1 MVQYIL
7 TPWRDRAE
15 LLAVR
20 RQFYPDAAPQAQ
32 LRPGHAGQHDAV
44 ARVSL
49 WMQRG
54 GCPHLV
60 EVAPVL
66 KKAIESKDI
75 DLTAI
80 VNTHHHWDHAGGNKK
95 LLQDLNLA
103 KLPIIGG
110 VQCEGVTRTP
120 AHGTSFQLGSIAVKA
135 LHTPCHTQDSICW
148 FLQDGD
154 DKAVFTGDTLFHGGC
169 GRFFEG
175 NATEMHKALNETLA
189 SLPDD
194 TVVYPGHEY
203 TKANVKFCISV
214 LPSEAVRK
222 LEAFAEANKETQG
235 KFTIGDEKQHNV
247 FMRVEDPEIH
257 KATGESEP
265 VAVMA
270 KLREMKNNFKEPAS
284 KI

>member
-1 MVQYIL
+1 MFGFAARRTLTQTQTPSIIRPRIL
-7 TPWRDRAE
+7 TSAMHIQSIPMWVGSSNNYA
-15 LLAVR
+15 
-20 RQFYPDAAPQAQ
+20 Y
-32 LRPGHAGQHDAV
+32 
-44 ARVSL
+44 
-49 WMQRG
+49 
-54 GCPHLV
+54 LV
-60 EVAPVL
+60 KDDKTKEAFIIDPANPEEVAPVL

-110 VQCEGVTRTP
+110 V
-120 AHGTSFQLGSIAVKA
+120 H
-135 LHTPCHTQDSICW
+135 ICW

-194 TVVYPGHEY
+194 TVVYHADLVSILDPDAEGAAAYDEFLAVAALKLHARADDDAARAAEVDEAFRLFSGGRAHGVI
-203 TKANVKFCISV
+203 TLGDLKRVAAV
-214 LPSEAVRK
+214 LNEDVDDAVLRDMV
-222 LEAFAEANKETQG
+222 LEANAGAGVQVG
-235 KFTIGDEKQHNV
+235 VG
-247 FMRVEDPEIH
+247 RVEFE
-257 KATGESEP
+257 E
-265 VAVMA
+265 VMRRA
-270 KLREMKNNFKEPAS
+270 GVWR
-284 KI
+284 